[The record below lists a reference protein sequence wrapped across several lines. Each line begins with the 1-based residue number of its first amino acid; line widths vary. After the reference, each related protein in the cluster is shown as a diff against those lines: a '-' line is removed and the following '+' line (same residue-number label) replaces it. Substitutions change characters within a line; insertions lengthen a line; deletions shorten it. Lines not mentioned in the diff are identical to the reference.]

1 MENIKIERFLD
12 RDAFSLF
19 YQIFNERNGCHWTQE
34 QFKQS
39 LRNQPYLNFL
49 VFKKEDEILGIV
61 SYSIINLWNKKMYDI
76 EYAKDDMITSYM
88 KSYQKKVMG
97 A

>member
-39 LRNQPYLNFL
+39 LRNQPYLHFL
-49 VFKKEDEILGIV
+49 VFKKESEIVG
-61 SYSIINLWNKKMYDI
+61 IINPWNNKMYDI
-76 EYAKDDMITSYM
+76 EYAKDDTITNYM
-88 KSYQKKVMG
+88 KSYQKEIMG